1 VSDAPHSEDLPE
13 LDELD
18 AYDESRL
25 IGEYNRHARER
36 RHSYAALFLEEIRR
50 RESAEREQRLI
61 YLTKWVVG
69 LTVAICV
76 LTAAVVALTVV
87 VVFKD
92 DDEPAPAPVT
102 TAR

>member
-1 VSDAPHSEDLPE
+1 VVAGLLCPRW
-13 LDELD
+13 
-18 AYDESRL
+18 RL
-25 IGEYNRHARER
+25 TVVIGTPA
-36 RHSYAALFLEEIRR
+36 AALFLEEIRR

-87 VVFKD
+87 VVFED
-92 DDEPAPAPVT
+92 DDPAPVT